1 LQKSLE
7 VQWFA
12 MNLAAQVIGSI
23 LKHDKKVNSYKIALV
38 RAVND
43 VVLSY
48 PDLVDANPDVAVPLR
63 RLAQQWLAYYWPF
76 MEPGSPVLQGTKARR
91 GGVLGNDVS
100 FRPALTRLRT
110 VWADQF
116 GPARPSDGFL
126 VVAELRVPR
135 IAASYPSDL
144 RRDFRTAVSAISA
157 ALHQPIRY
165 AGPGG
170 TQYHVFPSPR
180 PAAAWADA
188 VPVPG
193 TAANEPCVLIGAD
206 LWAAF
211 HELSLW
217 IEALCI
223 HEWSLFTERATAS
236 GIDRGRAYSLLTSRP
251 DNRRPL
257 TWERNQVELIM
268 LEGGMFEC
276 PWTAKKLTPS
286 GYAMDHIVPISVYP
300 TNELWNLVPS
310 DARFNAHVK
319 RARMPTPPRMAEATL
334 RLARTYALYTTSP
347 ILKDAL
353 GADLEERFAL
363 APVAGPRDI
372 AAAVAKATLSIAN
385 ARGVERF

>member
-1 LQKSLE
+1 
-7 VQWFA
+7 
-12 MNLAAQVIGSI
+12 MNLAARVIGSI
-23 LKHDKKVNSYKIALV
+23 LRHDKKVNSYKIALI

-48 PDLVDANPDVAVPLR
+48 PDLVDAKRDVAVPLR

-76 MEPGSPVLQGTKARR
+76 MDPGSPVLQGPKAKRR
-91 GGVLGNDVS
+91 GLLGNDVS

-110 VWADQF
+110 VWADHF

-135 IAASYPSDL
+135 IAAGYPPEL
-144 RRDFRTAVSAISA
+144 RRGFRAAVTAISG
-157 ALHQPIRY
+157 ALQQPVRY

-170 TQYHVFPSPR
+170 TQYHVFPPPR
-180 PAAAWADA
+180 PAAAWASA

-193 TAANEPCVLIGAD
+193 TTAQEPCVLIGAD

-223 HEWSLFTERATAS
+223 HEWSLFTERSTAS
-236 GIDRGRAYSLLTSRP
+236 GIGRGRVYSLLTSRP

-268 LEGGMFEC
+268 LEGGTFEC
-276 PWTAKKLTPS
+276 PWTEKKLAPS

-319 RARMPTPPRMAEATL
+319 RARMPTASRMAEVTP
-334 RLARTYALYTTSP
+334 RLARTYNLYATSP
-347 ILKDAL
+347 ILRDAL
-353 GADLEERFAL
+353 GADLAERFAL
-363 APVAGPRDI
+363 APVAGPEDI
-372 AAAVAKATLSIAN
+372 AAAVAKATLSIAD